1 MTHKERDCLER
12 PRKLG
17 AWKTGAQIA
26 PDEVLTGVA
35 AANLKLP
42 YFLLCGLALIP
53 GLIQSPSQ
61 ASLSVLSA

>member
-1 MTHKERDCLER
+1 MSLIPTL
-12 PRKLG
+12 
-17 AWKTGAQIA
+17 
-26 PDEVLTGVA
+26 LTGRSKLLLVLSAVAIVVPPSA